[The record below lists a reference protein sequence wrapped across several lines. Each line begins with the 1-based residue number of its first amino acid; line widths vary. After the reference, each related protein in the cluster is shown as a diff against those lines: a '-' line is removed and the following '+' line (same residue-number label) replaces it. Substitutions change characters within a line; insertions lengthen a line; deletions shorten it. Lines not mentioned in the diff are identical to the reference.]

1 MRQVKEFDTAEGK
14 RYRVRYRRGGK
25 ETSETFRRK
34 ADATEFATILSG
46 GGVLAALTWLKA
58 RQEADDTYT
67 FGQWF
72 TLYVD
77 QLTGVTPRTRADYHS
92 MHDRY
97 LTELDPLPLPLIA
110 RGHVTA
116 LVNRLDAEGLS
127 AKTIKNVMHMLSSCL
142 RLAIDE
148 GHITK
153 NPCVRIQLPKPKL
166 DVGEARFLTH
176 EEFGRLYAAA
186 DPHYQPLIAFLV
198 GTGLRWSEATA
209 IQARHVDLERGT
221 VRVQQAW
228 KWEGKG
234 KGHVIGVPKSP
245 KSRRTVNA
253 AVGALA
259 AVAPLLGKP
268 TDFVFTTPTGKPV
281 RHNNFFNRVWK
292 PACAAAGYP
301 DDDRPRIHDLR
312 HSHASW
318 LISDGIPLEAVQDQ
332 LGHESILTTRK
343 VYGHL
348 LPALGVALGRSASE
362 SLARALRQGSQL
374 AELNAAA
381 DTNPIESVQAPD
393 EPGTAVDV
401 GLDRQNARDGHDG

>member
-1 MRQVKEFDTAEGK
+1 MRQVKEFDTVDGK
-14 RYRVRYRRGGK
+14 RYRVRYRSGGQ

-34 ADATEFATILSG
+34 LDAQEFATVLSG
-46 GGVLAALTWLKA
+46 GGPLAAQQWLKA
-58 RQEADDTYT
+58 RQQAADTYT

-72 TLYVD
+72 ALYVD

-97 LTELDPLPLPLIA
+97 LLEIDTLALPLIT
-110 RGHVTA
+110 RGHITA
-116 LVNRLDAEGLS
+116 LVNRLDTEGLS

-148 GHITK
+148 GHMTK
-153 NPCVRIQLPKPKL
+153 NPCARIRLPAPKL

-176 EEFGRLYAAA
+176 EEFGTLYRATAK
-186 DPHYQPLIAFLV
+186 HYQPLVAFLV

-209 IQARHVDLERGT
+209 LQSRHVDLTRGT
-221 VRVQQAW
+221 VRVEQAW

-234 KGHVIGVPKSP
+234 KGHVIGVPKSQRG
-245 KSRRTVNA
+245 RRTVNA

-268 TDFVFTTPTGKPV
+268 TDLVFTTPTGKPV
-281 RHNNFFNRVWK
+281 RHNNFFNRVWR
-292 PACAAAGYP
+292 PACERAGFDP
-301 DDDRPRIHDLR
+301 APRIHDLR

-362 SLARALRQGSQL
+362 ALARALTQPMNTPVGVVEPPAIKAAQG
-374 AELNAAA
+374 A
-381 DTNPIESVQAPD
+381 DE
-393 EPGTAVDV
+393 
-401 GLDRQNARDGHDG
+401 GLSS